1 MLKKPMVRFPMHFP
15 VPVQWWR
22 DERETKD
29 YCCGGGGGE
38 NMQKVLCA
46 SHAAASFYSAKGLLQ
61 GQWWSRS

>member
-1 MLKKPMVRFPMHFP
+1 MEIELENFVHELLELQRMGPGAGVAPAG
-15 VPVQWWR
+15 
-22 DERETKD
+22 DEL
-29 YCCGGGGGE
+29 GGE